1 MAATVILS
9 AHGAADFNQQTTV
22 PARVSVI
29 FYQPFGQI
37 LDNDVGFRTQT
48 ELTRQRRTDTHSVA
62 LWHGP
67 TTQKPFLTLHSETQG
82 KFISGFIIVG
92 TSHREQLTSNKLW
105 SLNYVCQEARRL
117 CPNEDVEIHYLACL
131 TQ

>member
-9 AHGAADFNQQTTV
+9 AHGSADFNHETTV

-29 FYQPFGQI
+29 FYQQFGQI
-37 LDNDVGFRTQT
+37 LPDNDGFRIQT
-48 ELTRQRRTDTHSVA
+48 ELTHQGHTNTRSVA

-92 TSHREQLTSNKLW
+92 TPHREQLTPNKLW
-105 SLNYVCQEARRL
+105 SLNYVCEEARRL
-117 CPNEDVEIHYLACL
+117 CPNEDVQIHYLACL